1 MPNTSP
7 IFSAKS
13 SLKSNPEFGQAIVR
27 MLIWV
32 TVTTLVFVG
41 AYTDHYPRNYLGYS
55 LFTSIFLAVSLFI
68 LYSIVKMPR
77 SRWRVYATIPF
88 DVASISAVMLL
99 TESGPFGPWF
109 LFFPWLYIGYGV
121 RYGRVELF
129 STAIVSFLAFIFIV
143 FYTGRWHDHTIDTI
157 AYSIFMLTLPF
168 YLNTMIGRIKKAQ
181 EEADYANQAKSEFL
195 ATMSHEIRT
204 PMTGILGMT
213 ELLEGTKL
221 DETQKDYVEGL
232 KESSVTMHSLIN
244 DVLDMSK
251 IEAGKYQLDHSAFNL
266 ERVVKGVFNIFLP
279 QADKK
284 GIRLEYQLQA
294 GLPEMVIGDHN
305 RLRQILLNL
314 VSNAVKYTDQGY
326 VRLTVRTVNDN
337 SGHLNSLR
345 FEIKDTGIGI
355 EKNQLQHIFEPFYQ
369 CQTNPAE
376 QRHGTGLGTTISSK
390 LVKAMYGTIGA
401 SSERGKGSIFW
412 FELPLPAADNPA
424 HTQVSSGT
432 DDRPAPGL
440 KLHVLLAEDTP
451 IVAKV
456 ISTFLKQEGYRV
468 THVDNGKKAL
478 DALKENTDID
488 LVLMDMRMPK
498 MTGLEVTQYWRQ
510 IEEQGSH
517 IPIIALTANS
527 TTIEREQCFAA
538 GMDHFITKPVS
549 KARLIEVIHEF
560 Y

>member
-32 TVTTLVFVG
+32 TATTLVFVG
-41 AYTDHYPRNYLGYS
+41 AYIGHYPSNYLGYS
-55 LFTSIFLAVSLFI
+55 LFTGIFLTVSLFI
-68 LYSIVKMPR
+68 IYSIVKMPR

-88 DVASISAVMLL
+88 DVASISVVMLL

-129 STAIVSFLAFIFIV
+129 STAIVSFFAFIFIV
-143 FYTGRWHDHTIDTI
+143 FYTGRWHDHIIDTI

-168 YLNTMIGRIKKAQ
+168 YLNTMISRIKKAQ
-181 EEADYANQAKSEFL
+181 QEADYANQAKSEFL

-266 ERVVKGVFNIFLP
+266 ERVVKGVVNIFLP

-284 GIRLEYQLQA
+284 NIRLEYQLQA
-294 GLPEMVIGDHN
+294 GLPEMVVGDHN

-314 VSNAVKYTDQGY
+314 VSNAVKYTDEGY

-355 EKNQLQHIFEPFYQ
+355 EKTQLQHIFEPFYQ
-369 CQTNPAE
+369 CHTNPAE

-401 SSERGKGSIFW
+401 SSERGKGSTFW

-424 HTQVSSGT
+424 HSQVSSDT
-432 DDRPAPGL
+432 DDRPLRGL

-488 LVLMDMRMPK
+488 LVLMDMRMPE
-498 MTGLEVTQYWRQ
+498 MTGLEVTQHWRQ
-510 IEEQGSH
+510 IEEQGRH

-549 KARLIEVIHEF
+549 RARLIEVIHEF